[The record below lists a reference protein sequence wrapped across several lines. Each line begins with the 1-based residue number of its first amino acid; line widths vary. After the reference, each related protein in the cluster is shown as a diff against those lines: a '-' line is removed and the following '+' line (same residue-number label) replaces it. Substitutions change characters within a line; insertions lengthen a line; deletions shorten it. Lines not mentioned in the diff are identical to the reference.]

1 MCYNRSSSEAFTAAA
16 GGGAAGEW
24 HCCCMIGFNGIVAG
38 VGDEAGNQRRAG
50 RFRIEG
56 RSCELGKIEDISAR
70 GMRCRAR
77 SGRAPDGR
85 LLTVLL
91 PTDHG
96 PVEATVRLIWTR
108 KFGMFK
114 RVVGVEFVDANEDVR
129 RAAMQLAS
137 ASSANFRMKKVAGT

>member
-1 MCYNRSSSEAFTAAA
+1 MTLGAAGAAA
-16 GGGAAGEW
+16 GEL
-24 HCCCMIGFNGIVAG
+24 HCCCMIGFNGIAAD
-38 VGDEAGNQRRAG
+38 VGGEAGNQRRAG

-56 RSCELGKIEDISAR
+56 RSCELGTIEDISSR

-77 SGRAPDGR
+77 SGKAPNGQ

-114 RVVGVEFVDANEDVR
+114 RVVGVEFVDADEDVR

-137 ASSANFRMKKVAGT
+137 ASAANFRMKKVAGA